1 VCEMLQLQA
10 DELRNLRLLHQ
21 FLQPEKIAQNFDI
34 TAYSKEKPPPMLPPA
49 CIMVLLHFL
58 VDPSGYVIPKP
69 ALKKL
74 EGSQRLLPPFEGE
87 HVKQGLTSHWAPIY
101 LPKGMKYPGQ
111 GLGLS
116 TLTRKDI

>member
-1 VCEMLQLQA
+1 MKQIFRSLNSNTCKSLDSSRPSDPVLPEDQFVCEMLQLQA

-58 VDPSGYVIPKP
+58 VDPSEYVIPKP

-74 EGSQRLLPPFEGE
+74 EGFQR
-87 HVKQGLTSHWAPIY
+87 
-101 LPKGMKYPGQ
+101 
-111 GLGLS
+111 
-116 TLTRKDI
+116 